1 MNEIRPIRTRGRPQV
16 AVEAEV
22 VRELSEEDLA
32 DLELERPRVAPL
44 KQLRDSH
51 HSVARYVAQG
61 FSYPDISA
69 MTGYSTSRIAV
80 LVSDPAF
87 KELVSFYRENTREAM
102 KRLDERLVD
111 ATGTALSILQER
123 LEDDPEAFENS
134 DLLTTIKTLADR
146 AGYGPSKTQNV
157 NVNVGMAE
165 RIKAARNRVK
175 VINPDGS
182 VEDVLD

>member
-16 AVEAEV
+16 AIEAEM

-32 DLELERPRVAPL
+32 DLELERPRIATL

-51 HSVARYVAQG
+51 HSVARYIAQG

-102 KRLDERLVD
+102 KRLDERLID

-165 RIKAARNRVK
+165 RIKAARQRVVNVGGSE
-175 VINPDGS
+175 VIQ
-182 VEDVLD
+182 DV